1 MELVGAVRALDR
13 KAITGFSVNQE
24 QLVRALYFNPVLVT
38 ALNPVIGYE
47 KGAAIARR
55 AWNEGRPVIDVAEE
69 MTSLS
74 RAELELLLDPVALTD
89 NSK

>member
-1 MELVGAVRALDR
+1 M
-13 KAITGFSVNQE
+13 TGDTRLTVPLKKVKNIRQYVFSG
-24 QLVRALYFNPVLVT
+24 RT
-38 ALNPVIGYE
+38 ALNPVIGCE

-55 AWNEGRPVIDVAEE
+55 AWTEKRPVIDVAEE